1 MSLRARI
8 TAAVGLV
15 LLVGGLAA
23 TFLPLSAHSSQQSE
37 TTQQLEGYVKAAESV
52 ASAATTTTPTPS
64 MLSNAYVAELT
75 PGGPRQIVARSVM
88 APDASPKTPTATSAS
103 GTTLSIQIVGS
114 IDGTESW
121 NAVIVQT
128 AAGGRL
134 LVAVPHQVKDQTIG
148 TALLIARLLVLAVIV
163 VAAWWILR
171 LSLHPIAE
179 VTRVAK
185 AITSGDRSQR
195 VAEGT
200 PGTEAANLARS
211 FNSMLDQLHASE
223 DRLRQFVADA
233 SHELRTPVAA
243 IGGFADLYRHGAVG
257 PGDLDDVMRRIGQ
270 ESARMRG
277 LVEDLLLLAQLD
289 EGRPSESELLDVTQ
303 LASDAVLD
311 ASASFPSRTVTVDGD
326 SGVTV
331 MGDEA
336 RIRQV
341 LANLVANSLNYT
353 SGAVEIHVRAGKETA
368 TIAVRDYGPGL
379 EPEALARAFD
389 RFWRSPEARSQP
401 GTGLGLSIVRGIV
414 AAHGGTVEMDS
425 SDTGTCVRVSL
436 PLSGTD
442 RAMAASSVHAS
453 T

>member
-1 MSLRARI
+1 LSLRARI
-8 TAAVGLV
+8 TAAVGFV

-23 TFLPLSAHSSQQSE
+23 TFLPLSAHSSQESQ
-37 TTQQLEGYVKAAESV
+37 TTQQIHAYVKAAENV
-52 ASAATTTTPTPS
+52 ASASATTVRTTS
-64 MLSNAYVAELT
+64 LLSNAYVAELT
-75 PGGPRQIVARSVM
+75 PGGARQILARSVI
-88 APDASPKTPTATSAS
+88 APDASPKAPSATNAGS
-103 GTTLSIQIVGS
+103 TTLSIQIVGS
-114 IDGTESW
+114 VDGTQPW

-128 AAGGRL
+128 PSGIRL
-134 LVAVPHQVKDQTIG
+134 LVAVPHQVKDQSIG
-148 TALLIARLLVLAVIV
+148 TVLLIARLLVLAVIV

-185 AITSGDRSQR
+185 AITSGDRSRR
-195 VAEGT
+195 VAEGA

-211 FNSMLDQLHASE
+211 FNSMLNQLHTSE

-243 IGGFADLYRHGAVG
+243 IGGFADLYRHGAVD

-289 EGRPSESELLDVTQ
+289 EGRPSESKLLDLTQ

-311 ASASFPSRTVTVDGD
+311 ASAGFPSRAVTVEGD
-326 SGVTV
+326 SGVMV
-331 MGDEA
+331 LGDEA

-341 LANLVANSLNYT
+341 LANLVTNSLNYT
-353 SGAVEIHVRAGKETA
+353 SGAVEIHVRAGEEMA
-368 TIAVRDYGPGL
+368 TIAVRDHGPGL

-389 RFWRSPEARSQP
+389 RFWRSPEARSRP

-425 SDTGTCVRVSL
+425 SVAGTCVRVSL
-436 PLSGTD
+436 PLSVPLAT
-442 RAMAASSVHAS
+442 AARSVQAS